1 MDLQELIARGALVTA
16 PAVER
21 SITWQPKDQ
30 TTGEPVGD
38 KVTTKIYIR
47 RPSAGWLDRARMAA
61 ASDPRGAS
69 FNKAIISHAIF
80 FGENQDQQFSE
91 EQAEILDDD
100 LANAIMDAYHD
111 ATRLPKRAA
120 NGEDKKEAFAKN
132 SEPTPGSMSNSPDQA
147 SAAEPLE
154 KSANA

>member
-21 SITWQPKDQ
+21 SITWQPKDPE
-30 TTGEPVGD
+30 TGEPVGD

-61 ASDPRGAS
+61 ARDPRGAS
-69 FNKAIISHAIF
+69 FNKAICSHAIF
-80 FGENQDQQFSE
+80 FGDNQDQQFSE

-100 LANAIMDAYHD
+100 LMAAIMDQYH
-111 ATRLPKRAA
+111 AVTSPPPRAA
-120 NGEDKKEAFAKN
+120 NGEDKKEHFAKN
-132 SEPTPGSMSNSPDQA
+132 SEPTPGSGINSSEQA
-147 SAAEPLE
+147 SAAEPSP
-154 KSANA
+154 KPKNA